1 MFRCI
6 WYKIHSKS
14 PDPSMAQ
21 FYSIEALEQY
31 PVVVE
36 DWAMIYLHF
45 PGEFVSSK
53 VGKQSLV
60 CYTTY

>member
-1 MFRCI
+1 
-6 WYKIHSKS
+6 
-14 PDPSMAQ
+14 MAQ